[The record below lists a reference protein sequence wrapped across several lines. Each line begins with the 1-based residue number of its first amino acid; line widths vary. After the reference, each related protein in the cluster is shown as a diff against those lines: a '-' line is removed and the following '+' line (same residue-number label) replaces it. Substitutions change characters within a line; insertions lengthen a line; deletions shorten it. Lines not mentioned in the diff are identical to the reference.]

1 MLRREFITLASGV
14 IAAWPPAASAQQPA
28 LPKVGYVWIGERERD
43 VSGAGLRQGLTD
55 KGYEIGRNLA
65 LEERYAQGDVEKVPA
80 LLAELL
86 ALKVDVLVTVGTTIS
101 LAARRAT
108 STVPIVCISGDPVGT
123 GLVASLSR
131 PGGNVT
137 GLSLLAADYSAKWLE
152 LLKEALP
159 KLHRVAV
166 LWNPDNPS
174 IVLEMAR
181 LQTAARTLSLELEAF
196 SGKPKDLELSFA
208 AIANGGSD
216 GLVVTTDASLEPSTP
231 LIIAFAAERRL
242 PAIYPFSTAVQ
253 QGGLMSYSAD
263 FFKLWRIGAGYVDRI
278 IKGEKPAD
286 LPIEQPTAVALKIN
300 LKTARALGIAVPPT
314 LLALADEVIE

>member
-14 IAAWPPAASAQQPA
+14 VAAWPLAGNAQQPA
-28 LPKVGYVWIGERERD
+28 SPKIGYVWIGERETD

-137 GLSLLAADYSAKWLE
+137 GLSLLAAT
-152 LLKEALP
+152 
-159 KLHRVAV
+159 
-166 LWNPDNPS
+166 
-174 IVLEMAR
+174 
-181 LQTAARTLSLELEAF
+181 TAQ
-196 SGKPKDLELSFA
+196 SGWSC
-208 AIANGGSD
+208 
-216 GLVVTTDASLEPSTP
+216 
-231 LIIAFAAERRL
+231 
-242 PAIYPFSTAVQ
+242 
-253 QGGLMSYSAD
+253 
-263 FFKLWRIGAGYVDRI
+263 
-278 IKGEKPAD
+278 
-286 LPIEQPTAVALKIN
+286 
-300 LKTARALGIAVPPT
+300 
-314 LLALADEVIE
+314 

>member
-14 IAAWPPAASAQQPA
+14 IAAWPRAASAQQPA

>member
-1 MLRREFITLASGV
+1 MTHVPSPELSVAHFALGVVRQSDRLSPQSVPGGYMLRREFITLASGV
-14 IAAWPPAASAQQPA
+14 IAAWPRAASAQQPA

-181 LQTAARTLSLELEAF
+181 LQTAARTLCLELEAF
-196 SGKPKDLELSFA
+196 SGKPKDLELRFA

-216 GLVVTTDASLEPSTP
+216 GLVVATD
-231 LIIAFAAERRL
+231 
-242 PAIYPFSTAVQ
+242 
-253 QGGLMSYSAD
+253 D
-263 FFKLWRIGAGYVDRI
+263 
-278 IKGEKPAD
+278 
-286 LPIEQPTAVALKIN
+286 AL
-300 LKTARALGIAVPPT
+300 
-314 LLALADEVIE
+314 

>member
-1 MLRREFITLASGV
+1 MRRRDFVRLLGAA
-14 IAAWPPAASAQQPA
+14 AAWPLVARAQRSGT
-28 LPKVGYVWIGERERD
+28 PKVGYVWIGERSTD
-43 VSGAGLRQGLTD
+43 VSGAGLRQGLVD
-55 KGYEIGRNLA
+55 KGYEIGRNLT
-65 LEERYAQGDVEKVPA
+65 LEERYAHGDIEMVPV
-80 LLAELL
+80 LIAELL
-86 ALKVDVLVTVGTTIS
+86 ALKVDVLVTVGTSMS

-137 GLSLLAADYSAKWLE
+137 GISMLAADYSAKWLE

-174 IVLEMAR
+174 VVTEMER
-181 LQTAARTLSLELEAF
+181 LQAAARALSLDLTAF
-196 SGKPKDLELSFA
+196 SAKPKDIEVSFTE
-208 AIANGGSD
+208 IANGGFD
-216 GLVVTTDASLEPSTP
+216 GLVVTTDASIEPNT
-231 LIIAFAAERRL
+231 LRIIAWAAEHRL
-242 PAIYPFSTAVQ
+242 PAIYPFSTAVE

-263 FFKLWRIGAGYVDRI
+263 LFKLWRLGASYVDRI
-278 IKGEKPAD
+278 LKGEKPAD

-300 LKTARALGIAVPPT
+300 LKTAKALGIAVPAT
-314 LLALADEVIE
+314 LLSLADEVIEQ

>member
-14 IAAWPPAASAQQPA
+14 VAAWPLATNAQQPA
-28 LPKVGYVWIGERERD
+28 SPKIGYVWIGERETD

-216 GLVVTTDASLEPSTP
+216 GLVVTTDASIEPSTP

>member
-14 IAAWPPAASAQQPA
+14 VAGWPRAASAQQPA

-65 LEERYAQGDVEKVPA
+65 LEKRYAQGDVEKVPA

-86 ALKVDVLVTVGTTIS
+86 ALKVDVLVTVGTFIS

-137 GLSLLAADYSAKWLE
+137 GLSMLSADYSAKWLE

-159 KLHRVAV
+159 KLHRVSQ
-166 LWNPDNPS
+166 L
-174 IVLEMAR
+174 
-181 LQTAARTLSLELEAF
+181 
-196 SGKPKDLELSFA
+196 
-208 AIANGGSD
+208 
-216 GLVVTTDASLEPSTP
+216 
-231 LIIAFAAERRL
+231 
-242 PAIYPFSTAVQ
+242 
-253 QGGLMSYSAD
+253 GGLMSYSAD
-263 FFKLWRIGAGYVDRI
+263 FFKMWRLGAGYVDRI
-278 IKGEKPAD
+278 LKGEKPAD
-286 LPIEQPTAVALKIN
+286 LPIEQPTAVTLKIN
-300 LKTARALGIAVPPT
+300 LKTAKALGLDVPPT

>member
-14 IAAWPPAASAQQPA
+14 MAAWPRAASAQQPA

-166 LWNPDNPS
+166 LWNRDNPS

>member
-14 IAAWPPAASAQQPA
+14 IAAWPRAASAQQPA

-166 LWNPDNPS
+166 LWNRDNPS

-263 FFKLWRIGAGYVDRI
+263 VFKLWRIGAGYVDRI

-300 LKTARALGIAVPPT
+300 LKTFRPLGIVVPPT

>member
-14 IAAWPPAASAQQPA
+14 IAAWPRAASAQQPA

-86 ALKVDVLVTVGTTIS
+86 ALKVDVLVTLGTTIS

-137 GLSLLAADYSAKWLE
+137 GLSLLAADYSEKWLE

-166 LWNPDNPS
+166 MWNADNPS
-174 IVLEMAR
+174 IVLEMKQ
-181 LQTAARTLSLELEAF
+181 LQAAARALGLDLTAF
-196 SGKPKDLELSFA
+196 SAKPNDIEVSFA
-208 AIANGGSD
+208 AIATGGFD
-216 GLVVTTDASLEPSTP
+216 GLVVTTDASIEPSTTR
-231 LIIAFAAERRL
+231 IIAWAAEHRL
-242 PAIYPFSTAVQ
+242 PAIYPFSTAVP

-263 FFKLWRIGAGYVDRI
+263 FFKLWRLGASYVDRI
-278 IKGEKPAD
+278 LKGEKPAD

-300 LKTARALGIAVPPT
+300 LKTAKALGVAVPST
-314 LLALADEVIE
+314 

>member
-14 IAAWPPAASAQQPA
+14 IAAWPRAASAQQPA

-231 LIIAFAAERRL
+231 LIIAFAAQRRL

>member
-1 MLRREFITLASGV
+1 MKRREFITLLGGT
-14 IAAWPPAASAQQPA
+14 AATWPLAARAQPPGS
-28 LPKVGYVWIGERERD
+28 PKVGYVWIGERETD
-43 VSGAGLRQGLTD
+43 VSGAGLRQGLMD
-55 KGYEIGRNLA
+55 RGYEIGRNLA
-65 LEERYAQGDVEKVPA
+65 FEERYAHGDVEKVPA
-80 LLAELL
+80 LIAELL
-86 ALKVDVLVTVGTTIS
+86 ALKVDVLVTVGTTSS

-159 KLHRVAV
+159 KLHRVAA

-174 IVLEMAR
+174 IVVEMDR
-181 LQTAARTLSLELEAF
+181 LQTAARALSLELAGF
-196 SGKPKDLELSFA
+196 SAKPKDIELSFA
-208 AIANGGSD
+208 AIANGGFD
-216 GLVVTTDASLEPSTP
+216 GLVVTTDASIEPSTP
-231 LIIAFAAERRL
+231 RIIAFAAERRL
-242 PAIYPFSTAVQ
+242 PAIYPFSAAVP

-263 FFKLWRIGAGYVDRI
+263 FFKMWRIGASYVDRI

-300 LKTARALGIAVPPT
+300 LKTARALGITVPPT

>member
-1 MLRREFITLASGV
+1 MRRRDFVKVLGAV
-14 IAAWPPAASAQQPA
+14 AAWPLVARAQPSGT
-28 LPKVGYVWIGERERD
+28 PKVGYVWIGERSRD
-43 VSGAGLRQGLTD
+43 VSGAGLRQGLVD
-55 KGYEIGRNLA
+55 KGYEIGRNLVF
-65 LEERYAQGDVEKVPA
+65 EDRYAHGDTEKVPA
-80 LLAELL
+80 LIAELL
-86 ALKVDVLVTVGTTIS
+86 ALKVDVLVTAGTSIS

-159 KLHRVAV
+159 KLHRVAA

-174 IVLEMAR
+174 IAIEIEQ
-181 LQTAARTLSLELEAF
+181 LQAAARALSLDLTAF
-196 SGKPKDLELSFA
+196 SAKPKDIEGSFA
-208 AIANGGSD
+208 AIANGGFD
-216 GLVVTTDASLEPSTP
+216 GLVVTTDASIEPYTP
-231 LIIAFAAERRL
+231 RIIALAAEHRL

-263 FFKLWRIGAGYVDRI
+263 FFGMWRRAASYVDRI
-278 IKGEKPAD
+278 LKGAKPAD

-300 LKTARALGIAVPPT
+300 LNTAKALGFTLPST
-314 LLALADEVIE
+314 LLARADEVIE

>member
-1 MLRREFITLASGV
+1 MQRRKFIGLIGSA
-14 IAAWPPAASAQQPA
+14 AAWPHFARAQQSSK
-28 LPKVGYVWIGERERD
+28 PKVGYVWIGERSTD
-43 VSGAGLRQGLTD
+43 VSGAGLRQGLVD
-55 KGYEIGRNLA
+55 KGYEIGRNLTF
-65 LEERYAQGDVEKVPA
+65 EDRYAHGDIERVPA
-80 LLAELL
+80 LIAELL
-86 ALKVDVLVTVGTTIS
+86 ALKVDVLVTAGTTMS

-137 GLSLLAADYSAKWLE
+137 GLSLLATDYSAKWLE

-231 LIIAFAAERRL
+231 LIIAFAAERSL

>member
-14 IAAWPPAASAQQPA
+14 IAAWPRAASAQQPA

-86 ALKVDVLVTVGTTIS
+86 ALKVDILVTVGTTIS

-278 IKGEKPAD
+278 IKGEKPAN

>member
-14 IAAWPPAASAQQPA
+14 MAAWPRAASAQQPA

-181 LQTAARTLSLELEAF
+181 LRTAARTLSLELEAF